1 MTRTPTE
8 TAACAVASAR
18 RVLSSLV
25 HAMALADSPA
35 SLAVLTDA
43 YAAACQRLE
52 QAQRSAL

>member
-35 SLAVLTDA
+35 TLDRLMDA
-43 YAAACQRLE
+43 HFAASRRLE
-52 QAQRSAL
+52 QAQRSEP